1 MSSGDPPLACLAHLQ
16 SHTSLLLPPLRF
28 GLAVVNPLLGSAVAV
43 QPMASHL
50 APAAAPGGS
59 GLRGDPQAVRMQLY
73 PDGMQLPYRGGV
85 IVVQPLALT
94 LAAGGP
100 LQELCAGRLGPAG
113 TPRLTAQAV
122 CLG

>member
-1 MSSGDPPLACLAHLQ
+1 MACLAHLQ
-16 SHTSLLLPPLRF
+16 SHTSLPPLRF

-43 QPMASHL
+43 QPTATHL
-50 APAAAPGGS
+50 APGAAPSS
-59 GLRGDPQAVRMQLY
+59 GLRGDPQAVCMQLY

-113 TPRLTAQAV
+113 TSWLTSGSV
-122 CLG
+122 SGIESCDV